1 MGSWGFFPFFQ
12 SVTMTSES
20 PVPVPPGANSG
31 GDSADRIGSEGAHEF
46 IENLR
51 PDGGG
56 LFPSRV
62 FEPAEHN
69 AKTRRGIAVMIL
81 AVLGAIYITGAVAY
95 IAHGITSEELVQ
107 FVAAFSGLQTLAAA
121 AVGFYFAKEK

>member
-1 MGSWGFFPFFQ
+1 
-12 SVTMTSES
+12 MTNDSS
-20 PVPVPPGANSG
+20 APVPPGANSG
-31 GDSADRIGSEGAHEF
+31 GDSAARLVSEGAHEF
-46 IENLR
+46 TEDLR

-56 LFPSRV
+56 LFLSRV

-69 AKTRRGIAVMIL
+69 AKTRRGIAIMIL
-81 AVLGAIYITGAVAY
+81 AVLGVIYIAGAVAY
-95 IAHGITSEELVQ
+95 IAHGITSEELIQ